1 MKKLII
7 LFFITY
13 IFSYANYLITN
24 SEIVLFYDK
33 DYNSVQYIRGDIFNN
48 IDISKIEGKLILDER
63 EIISI
68 NKYFTGAELLTQNN
82 IFRLHYSID
91 GKELCVDIIPSMYE
105 RDKLYFVVEFINFL
119 PDNRK
124 VDFAFKIVPQHENR
138 YLDFNENSLSYSYDN
153 FYFRVEN
160 YSGELYISRDSTI
173 EEFRLEEV
181 REKTKKYQDDSLY
194 YIVKDIDYKK
204 PINFAIKF
212 YQDFNKNSNYNGE
225 YILERETEYW
235 VENGYRNE
243 FEDRK
248 KIFTKELNNL
258 DIMTSRLVIPNRIG
272 YNKSKESLN
281 NKIKLYYLNTLY
293 DKGFNSNK
301 LFEDINI
308 RKSENEAVVYYNFL
322 FKYLNDSGKYLT
334 GELLERKIIPEILS
348 LLDYL
353 EEIDDEVINVRNN
366 INNYYWY
373 YEMITNIED
382 RREFENYKD
391 FISEKKKF
399 LLNYL
404 NENFVLD
411 EGLKIRKESEQS
423 FYKTIKYI
431 GFLPKE
437 KQLSILMKDYKKY
450 YNRDYGILKRDESDN
465 RIDLDYNLNFI
476 IKLYENGESRLA
488 DILFANI
495 KTYIRKNQ
503 FYVTTYIYPDRN
515 NMPGIDGEMLYLYFM
530 AEESR
535 KKYGD

>member
-91 GKELCVDIIPSMYE
+91 GKEMCVDIIPSMYE

-153 FYFRVEN
+153 FYFRAEN

-235 VENGYRNE
+235 TENGYRNE
-243 FEDRK
+243 FEDKK
-248 KIFTKELNNL
+248 KIFIKELNNL

-293 DKGFNSNK
+293 DKDFNFNK

-334 GELLERKIIPEILS
+334 GELLERKIIPEVLS

-382 RREFENYKD
+382 RREFESYKD

-404 NENFVLD
+404 NENYVLD
-411 EGLKIRKESEQS
+411 DGLKIRKESEQS

-450 YNRDYGILKRDESDN
+450 YNRDYGVLKRVESDN

-515 NMPGIDGEMLYLYFM
+515 NMPGIDGEILYLYFM

>member
-91 GKELCVDIIPSMYE
+91 GKEMCVDIIPSMYE

-119 PDNRK
+119 SDNRK

-153 FYFRVEN
+153 FYFRAEN

-181 REKTKKYQDDSLY
+181 SEKTKKYQDDSLY

-235 VENGYRNE
+235 AENGYRNE
-243 FEDRK
+243 FEDKK
-248 KIFTKELNNL
+248 KIFIKELNNL
-258 DIMTSRLVIPNRIG
+258 DITTSRLVIPNRIG

-293 DKGFNSNK
+293 DKDFNFNK

-334 GELLERKIIPEILS
+334 GELLERKIIPEVLS

-373 YEMITNIED
+373 YEMITNIEN
-382 RREFENYKD
+382 RREFESYKD

-404 NENFVLD
+404 NENYVLD
-411 EGLKIRKESEQS
+411 DGLKIRKESEQS

-450 YNRDYGILKRDESDN
+450 YNRDYGVLKREESDS

-515 NMPGIDGEMLYLYFM
+515 NMPGIDGEILYLYFM

>member
-91 GKELCVDIIPSMYE
+91 GKEMCVDIIPSMYE

-153 FYFRVEN
+153 FYFRAEN

-204 PINFAIKF
+204 PINFVIKF

-235 VENGYRNE
+235 AENGYRNE
-243 FEDRK
+243 FEDKK
-248 KIFTKELNNL
+248 KIFIKELNNL

-293 DKGFNSNK
+293 DKDFNFNK

-334 GELLERKIIPEILS
+334 GELLERKIIPEVLS

-404 NENFVLD
+404 NENYVLD
-411 EGLKIRKESEQS
+411 DGLKIRKESEQS

-450 YNRDYGILKRDESDN
+450 YNRDYGVLKRKGSDN

-515 NMPGIDGEMLYLYFM
+515 NMPGIDGEILYLYFM

>member
-91 GKELCVDIIPSMYE
+91 GKEMCVDIIPSMYE

-153 FYFRVEN
+153 FYFRAEN

-235 VENGYRNE
+235 TENGYRNE
-243 FEDRK
+243 FEDKK
-248 KIFTKELNNL
+248 KIFIKELNNL

-293 DKGFNSNK
+293 DKDFNFNK

-334 GELLERKIIPEILS
+334 GELLERKIIPEVLS

-373 YEMITNIED
+373 YEMITNIEN
-382 RREFENYKD
+382 RREFESYKD
-391 FISEKKKF
+391 FISEKKEF

-404 NENFVLD
+404 SENFVLD
-411 EGLKIRKESEQS
+411 DGLKIRKESEQS

-450 YNRDYGILKRDESDN
+450 YNRDYGVLKRKGSDN

-515 NMPGIDGEMLYLYFM
+515 NMPGIDGEILYLYFM

>member
-91 GKELCVDIIPSMYE
+91 GKEMCVDIIPSMYE

-119 PDNRK
+119 PDNKK
-124 VDFAFKIVPQHENR
+124 VDFAFKIVPQYENR

-153 FYFRVEN
+153 FYFRAEN
-160 YSGELYISRDSTI
+160 YLGELYISRDSTI

-194 YIVKDIDYKK
+194 YIIKDIDYKK

-212 YQDFNKNSNYNGE
+212 YQDFNENSNYNGE

-235 VENGYRNE
+235 AENGYRDE

-248 KIFTKELNNL
+248 KIFIKELNNL

-293 DKGFNSNK
+293 DKDFNSNK

-334 GELLERKIIPEILS
+334 GELLERKIIPEVLS

-391 FISEKKKF
+391 FISEKKTF

-411 EGLKIRKESEQS
+411 DGLKIRKESEQS
-423 FYKTIKYI
+423 FYKIIKYI

-450 YNRDYGILKRDESDN
+450 YNRDYGVLKREGSDN

-515 NMPGIDGEMLYLYFM
+515 NMPGIDGEILYLYFM

>member
-91 GKELCVDIIPSMYE
+91 GKEMCVDIIPSMYE

-153 FYFRVEN
+153 FYFRAEN

-235 VENGYRNE
+235 TENGYRNE
-243 FEDRK
+243 FEDKK
-248 KIFTKELNNL
+248 KIFIKELNNL

-293 DKGFNSNK
+293 DKDFNFNK

-334 GELLERKIIPEILS
+334 GELLERKIIPEVLS

-391 FISEKKKF
+391 FISEKKTF

-404 NENFVLD
+404 NENYVLD
-411 EGLKIRKESEQS
+411 DGLKIRKESEQS

-450 YNRDYGILKRDESDN
+450 YNRDYGVLKRVESDN

-515 NMPGIDGEMLYLYFM
+515 NMPGIDGEILYLYFM

>member
-91 GKELCVDIIPSMYE
+91 GKEMCVDIIPSMYE

-119 PDNRK
+119 SDNRK

-153 FYFRVEN
+153 FYFRAEN

-235 VENGYRNE
+235 TENGYRNE
-243 FEDRK
+243 FEDKK
-248 KIFTKELNNL
+248 KIFIKELNNL

-293 DKGFNSNK
+293 DKDFNFNK

-334 GELLERKIIPEILS
+334 GELLERKIIPEVLS

-391 FISEKKKF
+391 FISEKKTF

-404 NENFVLD
+404 NENYVLD
-411 EGLKIRKESEQS
+411 DGLKIRKESEQS

-450 YNRDYGILKRDESDN
+450 YNRDYGVLKRVESDN

-515 NMPGIDGEMLYLYFM
+515 NMPGIDGEILYLYFM

>member
-82 IFRLHYSID
+82 IFRLHYNID
-91 GKELCVDIIPSMYE
+91 GKEMCVDIIPSMYE

-153 FYFRVEN
+153 FYFRAEN

-194 YIVKDIDYKK
+194 YIIKDIDYKK

-212 YQDFNKNSNYNGE
+212 YQDFNENSNYNGE

-235 VENGYRNE
+235 AENGYRDE

-248 KIFTKELNNL
+248 KIFIKELNNL

-293 DKGFNSNK
+293 DKDFNFNK

-334 GELLERKIIPEILS
+334 GELLERKIIPEVLS

-382 RREFENYKD
+382 RREFESYKD

-404 NENFVLD
+404 NENYVLD
-411 EGLKIRKESEQS
+411 DGLKIRKESEQS

-450 YNRDYGILKRDESDN
+450 YNRDYGVLKREESDS

-515 NMPGIDGEMLYLYFM
+515 NMPGIDGEILYLYFM